1 MSMNNTWTRTI
12 PSYLLAIMI
21 KGATPARTGTLMA
34 VGSMTCVQ
42 IGLALS
48 VPLFGQL
55 GPLGTVWLR
64 LAWASVILVV
74 AVRPR
79 PWRFRRRIL
88 LAAIALGVVTGGV
101 TMLFMAAIARMPLGT
116 ASALEFLGPLG
127 VAVARGHGRRRL
139 LWPGLAAAGV
149 LVLTH
154 PWQGGAGN
162 GQEPLGIVFA
172 LGAAACWAAYILLT
186 QAVGDEVAGLEGLA
200 VSIPVAALVS
210 TPFAVPE
217 IGRALTPHLLLIGLG
232 LALLLPVIPFG
243 LEMYALRRL
252 TTAAFGTLM
261 CLEPALALLAG
272 LVLLGQVPG
281 LSALAGVALVVAAG
295 LGAVRTGARQDE
307 THVRIESERVGVPA
321 VYIGGAMSEE
331 MTPQENP
338 AKDPEDWVTGDEP
351 MTSPQRSYLQTLAR
365 EAGRD
370 VDLDALSKA
379 DASRLIDE
387 LQVVSGRGTG
397 TASRVG

>member
-1 MSMNNTWTRTI
+1 MNSMSINNTWTRTI

-64 LAWASVILVV
+64 LGWASVILVV

-79 PWRFRRRIL
+79 PWRFRRPIL
-88 LAAIALGVVTGGV
+88 LAAIALGVVTAGV

-127 VAVARGHGRRRL
+127 M
-139 LWPGLAAAGV
+139 AAAGV

-154 PWQGGAGN
+154 PWQGGGDA
-162 GQEPLGIVFA
+162 LGIVFA

-186 QAVGDEVAGLEGLA
+186 QAVGDEVAGLAGLA

-217 IGRALTPHLLLIGLG
+217 IGRALTPHLLLIGFG

-295 LGAVRTGARQDE
+295 LGAVRTGARQEE

-321 VYIGGAMSEE
+321 IYTGGVMSEE

-351 MTSPQRSYLQTLAR
+351 MTGPQRSYLQTLAR

-397 TASRVG
+397 TASRAS